1 MAAERPRAAIVT
13 GGAAGIG
20 LGIVQGLLDD
30 GMNVLAADRNPE
42 ACDAARR
49 LLEGRPVHVMEADMA
64 DEEQVREVMDEA
76 LVHFGRINLLCNNA
90 GVRHIAPLADISLT
104 DWQESFR
111 VNVDAALLGAR
122 AVLPAMREQGSGVI
136 VNIGSIS
143 GTAPYAEGGA
153 YGASKAALIA
163 LTRVM
168 AMEFGP
174 LGVRVNCIAP
184 GSIDRNGTGEMSS
197 SHIPIGRAGAPHDV
211 ASLVAYL
218 ASDEASYLNG
228 AVIVLDGGATAGRTR
243 PGR

>member
-1 MAAERPRAAIVT
+1 MAVERPRAAVVT

-20 LGIVQGLLDD
+20 LGIVRRLLDD
-30 GMNVLAADRNPE
+30 GMNVLTADRNPE

-49 LLEGRPVHVMEADMA
+49 LLEGRSAHVMEADVA
-64 DEEQVREVMDEA
+64 VEEQVREVMDEA
-76 LVHFGRINLLCNNA
+76 LVHFGRIDLLCNNA
-90 GVRHIAPLADISLT
+90 GVRHIAPLADISLA
-104 DWQESFR
+104 DWRESFR

-122 AVLPAMREQGSGVI
+122 AALPAMREQGGGSI

-143 GTAPYAEGGA
+143 GVAPYAEGGA
-153 YGASKAALIA
+153 YAASKAALAA
-163 LTRVM
+163 LTRVL
-168 AMEFGP
+168 AMELGP

-184 GSIDRNGTGEMSS
+184 GSIDRSGSGEMSS
-197 SHIPIGRAGAPHDV
+197 SHIPVGRAGAPHDV
-211 ASLVAYL
+211 ASLVSYL

>member
-20 LGIVQGLLDD
+20 LGIVRRLLDD
-30 GMNVLAADRNPE
+30 GMNVIAADRDPE
-42 ACDAARR
+42 ACDAARS
-49 LLEGRPVHVMEADMA
+49 LLEGRPAYVMEADVSV
-64 DEEQVREVMDEA
+64 EEQVREVMDEA
-76 LVHFGRINLLCNNA
+76 LVHFGRIDLLCNNA
-90 GVRHIAPLADISLT
+90 GVRHIAPLADISLS
-104 DWQESFR
+104 DWRESFQ

-122 AVLPAMREQGSGVI
+122 AVLPAMREQGGGVI

-143 GTAPYAEGGA
+143 GVAPYVGGGA
-153 YGASKAALIA
+153 YGASKAALA
-163 LTRVM
+163 MLTRVL

-174 LGVRVNCIAP
+174 LGIRLNCITP
-184 GSIDRNGTGEMSS
+184 GSIDKDDSGTLSS
-197 SHIPIGRAGAPHDV
+197 SHIPIGRTGAPPDV
-211 ASLVAYL
+211 ASLVSYL

>member
-20 LGIVQGLLDD
+20 LGIVRRLLDD
-30 GMNVLAADRNPE
+30 GMNVLAADRNPD

-49 LLEGRPVHVMEADMA
+49 LFEGRLAHVMEADVA
-64 DEEQVREVMDEA
+64 IEKQTNGVIEEA
-76 LVHFGRINLLCNNA
+76 LARFGGVDLLCNNA
-90 GVRHIAPLADISLT
+90 GVRHISPLADISID
-104 DWQESFR
+104 DWRESFR

-122 AVLPAMREQGSGVI
+122 AVMPSMREQGGGVI

-143 GTAPYAEGGA
+143 GVAPYAGGGA
-153 YGASKAALIA
+153 YAASKAALVT
-163 LTRVM
+163 LTNVL

-174 LGVRVNCIAP
+174 LGIRVNCIAP
-184 GSIDRNGTGEMSS
+184 GSIDREGTGELSS
-197 SHIPIGRAGAPHDV
+197 SHIPIGRTGVPGDV
-211 ASLVAYL
+211 ASLVSYL
-218 ASDEASYLNG
+218 ASDDASYLNG

>member
-20 LGIVQGLLDD
+20 LGIVQRLLDD
-30 GMNVLAADRNPE
+30 GMNVLAADRNPD

-49 LLEGRPVHVMEADMA
+49 LLEGRPAHVMEADMA
-64 DEEQVREVMDEA
+64 DEERVREVMDEA
-76 LVHFGRINLLCNNA
+76 LVHFGRIDLLCNNA

-197 SHIPIGRAGAPHDV
+197 SHIPIGRAGTPHDV

>member
-20 LGIVQGLLDD
+20 LGIVQRLLDD
-30 GMNVLAADRNPE
+30 GMNVLAADRNPD

-49 LLEGRPVHVMEADMA
+49 LLEGRPAHVMEADMA

-76 LVHFGRINLLCNNA
+76 LVHFGRIDLLCNNA

-143 GTAPYAEGGA
+143 GAAPYAEGGA

-197 SHIPIGRAGAPHDV
+197 SHIPIGRAGTPHDV

>member
-20 LGIVQGLLDD
+20 LGIVKRLLDD
-30 GMNVLAADRNPE
+30 GMNVLAADRDPK
-42 ACDAARR
+42 ACGAVRG
-49 LLEGRPVHVMEADMA
+49 LLEGRSVHVMEADMTV
-64 DEEQVREVMDEA
+64 EEQVREVMDEA
-76 LVHFGRINLLCNNA
+76 LVHFGRIDLLCNNA
-90 GVRHIAPLADISLT
+90 GVRHIAPLADISLA

-122 AVLPAMREQGSGVI
+122 AVLPAMREQGGGVI
-136 VNIGSIS
+136 TNIGSIS

-174 LGVRVNCIAP
+174 LGIRVNCIAP
-184 GSIDRNGTGEMSS
+184 GSIDRDGSGSISS
-197 SHIPIGRAGAPHDV
+197 SHIPVGRAGAPHDV
-211 ASLVAYL
+211 ASLVSYL

-228 AVIVLDGGATAGRTR
+228 AVIILDGGATAGRTR

>member
-20 LGIVQGLLDD
+20 LGIVRRLLDD
-30 GMNVLAADRNPE
+30 GMNVLAADRNPD

-49 LLEGRPVHVMEADMA
+49 LFEGRLAHVMEADVA
-64 DEEQVREVMDEA
+64 IEKQTNGVIEEARA
-76 LVHFGRINLLCNNA
+76 RFGGVDLLCNNA
-90 GVRHIAPLADISLT
+90 GVRHISPLADISLD
-104 DWQESFR
+104 DWRESFR

-122 AVLPAMREQGSGVI
+122 AVMSSMREQGGGVI

-143 GTAPYAEGGA
+143 GVAPYAGGGA
-153 YGASKAALIA
+153 YAASKAALA
-163 LTRVM
+163 MLTKVL

-174 LGVRVNCIAP
+174 LGIRVNCIVP
-184 GSIDRNGTGEMSS
+184 GSIDREGTGELSS
-197 SHIPIGRAGAPHDV
+197 SHIPIGRTGVPGDV
-211 ASLVAYL
+211 ASLVSYL
-218 ASDEASYLNG
+218 ASDDASYLNG

>member
-20 LGIVQGLLDD
+20 LGIVQRLLDD
-30 GMNVLAADRNPE
+30 GMNVLAADRNPD

-49 LLEGRPVHVMEADMA
+49 LFEGRLAHVMEADVA
-64 DEEQVREVMDEA
+64 IEKQTNGVIEEARA
-76 LVHFGRINLLCNNA
+76 RFGGVDLLCNNA
-90 GVRHIAPLADISLT
+90 GVRHISPLADISLA

-122 AVLPAMREQGSGVI
+122 AVMPAMREQGGGVI

-143 GTAPYAEGGA
+143 GVAPYAEGGA
-153 YGASKAALIA
+153 YAASKAALA
-163 LTRVM
+163 MLTKVL

-174 LGVRVNCIAP
+174 LGIRVNCIAP
-184 GSIDRNGTGEMSS
+184 GSIDREGTGELSS
-197 SHIPIGRAGAPHDV
+197 SHIPIGRTGVPGDV
-211 ASLVAYL
+211 ASLVSYL
-218 ASDEASYLNG
+218 ASDDASYLNG

>member
-20 LGIVQGLLDD
+20 LGIARRLFDD
-30 GMNVLAADRNPE
+30 GMSVLIADRNPD
-42 ACDAARR
+42 ACDAVRPQF
-49 LLEGRPVHVMEADMA
+49 EGRQAYVMQADMA

-76 LVHFGRINLLCNNA
+76 LVHFGRIDLLCNNA
-90 GVRHIAPLADISLT
+90 GVRHLAPLADISLT

-122 AVLPAMREQGSGVI
+122 AALPAMREQGGGVI

-143 GTAPYAEGGA
+143 GVAPYAEGGA
-153 YGASKAALIA
+153 YAASKAALA
-163 LTRVM
+163 TLTKVL
-168 AMEFGP
+168 AMEFGQF
-174 LGVRVNCIAP
+174 GIRVNCIAP
-184 GSIDRNGTGEMSS
+184 GSIDRSGAGEMSS

-211 ASLVAYL
+211 ASLVSYL
-218 ASDEASYLNG
+218 ASDEAAYLNG
-228 AVIVLDGGATAGRTR
+228 AVIVLDGGATAGRAR

>member
-30 GMNVLAADRNPE
+30 GMNVLAADRNPD

-49 LLEGRPVHVMEADMA
+49 LLEGRSAHVMEADMA

-76 LVHFGRINLLCNNA
+76 LVHFGRIDLLCNNA
-90 GVRHIAPLADISLT
+90 GVRHIAPLADISIT
-104 DWQESFR
+104 DWRESFR

-197 SHIPIGRAGAPHDV
+197 SHIPIGRAGTPHDV
-211 ASLVAYL
+211 ASLVSYL

>member
-49 LLEGRPVHVMEADMA
+49 LLEGRSAHVMEADMA

-76 LVHFGRINLLCNNA
+76 LVHFGRIDLLCNNA
-90 GVRHIAPLADISLT
+90 GVRHVAPLADISLS

-143 GTAPYAEGGA
+143 GLAPYVEGGA
-153 YGASKAALIA
+153 YAASKAALAA
-163 LTRVM
+163 LTKVM

-184 GSIDRNGTGEMSS
+184 GSIDREGTGEMAS
-197 SHIPIGRAGAPHDV
+197 SHIPIGRTGVPHDV
-211 ASLVAYL
+211 ASLVSYL

-228 AVIVLDGGATAGRTR
+228 TVIVLDGGATAGRTR

>member
-1 MAAERPRAAIVT
+1 VAAGRPRAAIVT

-20 LGIVQGLLDD
+20 LGIVQRLLDD
-30 GMNVLAADRNPE
+30 GMNVLAADRNPD
-42 ACDAARR
+42 ACDVARR
-49 LLEGRPVHVMEADMA
+49 LLEGRPAHVMEADMA
-64 DEEQVREVMDEA
+64 DEERVREVMDEA
-76 LVHFGRINLLCNNA
+76 LVHFGRIDLLCNNA
-90 GVRHIAPLADISLT
+90 GVRHIAPLADIPFA

-184 GSIDRNGTGEMSS
+184 GSIDRESTGEMSS
-197 SHIPIGRAGAPHDV
+197 SHIPIGRTGVPQDV

>member
-1 MAAERPRAAIVT
+1 MAADRPRSAIVT

-20 LGIVQGLLDD
+20 LGIVRRLLDD

-49 LLEGRPVHVMEADMA
+49 LLEGRQAHVMTADVSV
-64 DEEQVREVMDEA
+64 EEQVREVMDEA
-76 LVHFGRINLLCNNA
+76 LVRFGCVDLLCNNA
-90 GVRHIAPLADISLT
+90 GVRHIAPLADISIA
-104 DWQESFR
+104 DWRESFR
-111 VNVDAALLGAR
+111 VNVDAALMTAR
-122 AVLPAMREQGSGVI
+122 AALPAMREQGRGAI

-143 GTAPYAEGGA
+143 GVAPYAEGGA
-153 YGASKAALIA
+153 YAASKAALA
-163 LTRVM
+163 TLTKVL

-174 LGVRVNCIAP
+174 LGIRVNCIAP
-184 GSIDRNGTGEMSS
+184 GSIERDGGGALSA

-211 ASLVAYL
+211 ASLVSYL

>member
-20 LGIVQGLLDD
+20 LGIVRRLLDD
-30 GMNVLAADRNPE
+30 GMSVLAADRNPD

-49 LLEGRPVHVMEADMA
+49 LFEGRLAHVMEADVA
-64 DEEQVREVMDEA
+64 IEKQTNGVIEEARA
-76 LVHFGRINLLCNNA
+76 RFGGVDLLCNNA
-90 GVRHIAPLADISLT
+90 GVRHISPLADISLD
-104 DWQESFR
+104 DWRESFR

-122 AVLPAMREQGSGVI
+122 AVMPSMREQGGGVI

-143 GTAPYAEGGA
+143 GVAPYAEGGA
-153 YGASKAALIA
+153 YAASKAALA
-163 LTRVM
+163 MLTKVL

-174 LGVRVNCIAP
+174 LGIRVNCIAP
-184 GSIDRNGTGEMSS
+184 GSIDREGTGELSS
-197 SHIPIGRAGAPHDV
+197 SHIPIGRTGVPGDV
-211 ASLVAYL
+211 ASLVSYL
-218 ASDEASYLNG
+218 ASDDASYLNG